1 MNKTLII
8 ECISSMFENSTN
20 VAVTHHEDGV
30 SVSGD
35 ILSVSAA
42 KILCENIGLQTS
54 GYINR
59 DEKLN
64 KVTLNIYY

>member
-1 MNKTLII
+1 MNKTII
-8 ECISSMFENSTN
+8 LECISSMFENSSN
-20 VAVTHHEDGV
+20 VVVSHYEDCI
-30 SVSGD
+30 SISGD

-42 KILCENIGLQTS
+42 KILCENIGLETS
-54 GYINR
+54 GYMGL